1 MKSYFLMGEKLL
13 FGGRKATFR
22 WDGGGGP
29 PGREGCADRDW
40 ALRSTAT
47 YSGCTPDGRC
57 PSSCVLICCAAAFA
71 RNVYKLFPLNI
82 KTLKGIAI
90 VPGDFG
96 LFAIG
101 RKPVELIKL
110 QRFIH

>member
-1 MKSYFLMGEKLL
+1 MGEKLL

-29 PGREGCADRDW
+29 PVREGCADRDW

-47 YSGCTPDGRC
+47 YSGCTRGGRC

-71 RNVYKLFPLNI
+71 RNAYKLFPLNI
-82 KTLKGIAI
+82 K
-90 VPGDFG
+90 
-96 LFAIG
+96 
-101 RKPVELIKL
+101 
-110 QRFIH
+110 H